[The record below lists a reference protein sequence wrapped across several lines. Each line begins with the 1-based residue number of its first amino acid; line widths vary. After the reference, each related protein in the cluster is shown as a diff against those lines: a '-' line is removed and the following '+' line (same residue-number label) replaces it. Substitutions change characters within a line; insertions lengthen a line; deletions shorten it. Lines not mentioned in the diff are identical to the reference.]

1 MQEFLAAVAAAE
13 EKDEVLRRA
22 AEFYRRNG
30 FEAMAYMFPS
40 PGDPER
46 MELINLGF
54 STEVIDLYNTLN
66 LPTLNPHPTFVTG
79 RGKVFA
85 FSELSR
91 HDGFD
96 RSARELL
103 STLAATG
110 LPDGLAIPAYGLR
123 ATTSLFCVGMPK
135 KRDAVLTADRVSF
148 QAMAQQAQLRI
159 DQIAAEED
167 DAAIPNLSAREQQI
181 LRWIAAGKSN
191 SELAIILGI
200 SQPTVATYVKRLF
213 AKLGVH
219 DRVAAAVSGLRL
231 GLVR

>member
-1 MQEFLAAVAAAE
+1 MQAILAAVAGSG
-13 EKDEVLRRA
+13 EKDDVLRLA
-22 AEFYRRNG
+22 ADYYHRNG
-30 FEAMAYMFPS
+30 FRAMSYMFPS
-40 PGDPER
+40 PRDPER

-54 STEVIDLYNTLN
+54 PSGIIDMYHELN
-66 LPTLNPHPTFVTG
+66 LPALDPHPNFVAG
-79 RGKVFA
+79 KGKVFA
-85 FSELSR
+85 FSELAR
-91 HDGFD
+91 LDGFD
-96 RSARELL
+96 RAARALL
-103 STLAATG
+103 SQLAASG

-123 ATTSLFCVGMPK
+123 ATTSLFCVGMPR
-135 KRDAVLTADRVSF
+135 KREAVRKADRESF
-148 QAMAQQAQLRI
+148 QALAQQAQIRI

-167 DAAIPNLSAREQQI
+167 HTTIPTLSSRERQI

-191 SELAIILGI
+191 AELAIILGI